1 MYLVPCA
8 FSLSMLSNLKIKI
21 GGITTAVEWTAGQF
35 EFTAPRAYKPFIS
48 DGRADLRLA
57 LHRGAPELE
66 LGKKCFDSPPI
77 WSLYRNGD
85 ASAVKLFDSFLDLK
99 RLLVVAFQFRQAAL
113 YFTEPNGRFINPFF
127 GPGMELLM
135 INYLVQGNGVIIHAG
150 GIDHNGKGMLF
161 TGESGAGKSTLAN
174 LWDREKG
181 VDVLSDDRTIVR
193 YVDGEFR
200 MYGTP
205 WHGEAKFGSP
215 RGVKLE
221 KIYFLRHSQ
230 KNATQ
235 PLTRVQSVL
244 KMLQCSFP
252 PYWDPAGMEFTMGLF
267 EKLATHIPC
276 NELAFRP
283 DASAIANV
291 ETDLILGER

>member
-1 MYLVPCA
+1 M
-8 FSLSMLSNLKIKI
+8 SSNLKIKI
-21 GGITTAVEWTAGQF
+21 GGITTGVEWPAGQF
-35 EFTAPRAYKPFIS
+35 EFAASRSYEPFIS
-48 DGRADLRLA
+48 DGRADLHLG
-57 LHRGAPELE
+57 LHLGAPELE
-66 LGKKCFDSPPI
+66 LGNKCFDSPPI
-77 WSLYRNGD
+77 WSHYRNGG
-85 ASAVKLFDSFLDLK
+85 ASIIKIFASYPGLQRLIVLPLK
-99 RLLVVAFQFRQAAL
+99 FKRADL
-113 YFTEPNGRFINPFF
+113 YFTEPNGRFIDPFF

-135 INYLVQGNGVIIHAG
+135 INYLAQGYGVILHACG
-150 GIDHNGKGMLF
+150 MDYNGKGMLF

-181 VDVLSDDRTIVR
+181 VAVLSDDRTIVR

-221 KIYFLRHSQ
+221 KIFFLRHSQ
-230 KNATQ
+230 KNTLR
-235 PLTRVQSVL
+235 PLTRIQSVL

-252 PYWDPAGMEFTMGLF
+252 PYWDAAGMEFTMGLF
-267 EKLATHIPC
+267 EKLANHIPC

-291 ETDLILGER
+291 ENDLILDEH